1 MITMAPAS
9 PTADLRDRLAIP
21 GSRLDDLNAFL
32 LDPDARIVNDL
43 LAVVARHGT
52 PDEINRKAREAGA
65 LPALLDRVRE
75 TRPDY
80 LRDLEW
86 LEEQR
91 ERGVFVSVADF
102 RRGVLGDRA
111 DTMTFRDDMAVTL
124 EVSSLQYFPWV
135 IAAAR
140 RAMADRSLMPG
151 RWIRVRKMREQEAD
165 GDLAAVAA
173 AMKIIGASVVETL
186 DTKGTDGSNVH
197 LDGPATIT
205 GYFGGVGQ
213 PNDHPLLWVDEYLR
227 YYTTYGVRQVL
238 NLNPGTVLAGYLLH
252 RLGVDIEFK
261 ISVFMGNDNPFA
273 GLWTLLGAKLFAR
286 EDGTTPLVGFNWS
299 NSVDNETLEIA
310 AQIRRAL
317 GFEDTVRFEHHITET
332 QKSIVRQ
339 PYDRR
344 EELIELADH
353 VPNISAKHEGGD
365 PAVDAAHPH
374 PSDILDYFR
383 DKTEVIASGDWDA
396 LADDFTDKIDA
407 TNHTARALT
416 EHGLSFVARP
426 APAPLSTRRGSA
438 PWVPG
443 FAAGPAGLRPERRA
457 QQVRHA
463 RHPGHDPLV
472 GHAGEVDP
480 RVVRLLDRRVERG
493 ARDVRDPGLGQQ
505 LVPHEGRRVEP
516 VRERQPG
523 EQPAVGT
530 GPGDAGG
537 ERLLDDAEHEVALAP
552 VGGTDP
558 PDVLVE
564 VVTIQ
569 VGGGGGHVQ
578 GAALGVRRELEEPE
592 PGDDLAARDRPPE
605 PHPGRQR
612 LREAPEVDD
621 PPLGVEA
628 LERR

>member
-1 MITMAPAS
+1 MTTTTSTDPG
-9 PTADLRDRLAIP
+9 TDLRGRLAIP

-43 LAVVARHGT
+43 LAVVARYGT
-52 PDEINRKAREAGA
+52 PEEINRQAREAGA

-80 LRDLEW
+80 LADLEW
-86 LEEQR
+86 LTEQR
-91 ERGVFVSVADF
+91 DRDAFVSVADY

-111 DTMTFRDDMAVTL
+111 ATMTFRDDMAVTL

-140 RAMADRSLMPG
+140 RAIADRSLMPG
-151 RWIRVRKMREQEAD
+151 RWIRVRKMKEQEAD

-227 YYTTYGVRQVL
+227 YYTTYGVQQVL

-299 NSVDNETLEIA
+299 NSVDNQTLEIA
-310 AQIRRAL
+310 ADIRRAL
-317 GFEDTVRFEHHITET
+317 GFEHAVRFEHHITET

-344 EELIELADH
+344 EELMELADH
-353 VPNISAKHEGGD
+353 VANISAKHEGGD

-383 DKTEVIASGDWDA
+383 DKAEVIASGDWDA
-396 LADDFTDKIDA
+396 LADDFVDKVDA

-416 EHGLSFVARP
+416 EHGLSFVAAHHLHR
-426 APAPLSTRRGSA
+426 
-438 PWVPG
+438 
-443 FAAGPAGLRPERRA
+443 
-457 QQVRHA
+457 
-463 RHPGHDPLV
+463 
-472 GHAGEVDP
+472 
-480 RVVRLLDRRVERG
+480 
-493 ARDVRDPGLGQQ
+493 
-505 LVPHEGRRVEP
+505 
-516 VRERQPG
+516 
-523 EQPAVGT
+523 
-530 GPGDAGG
+530 
-537 ERLLDDAEHEVALAP
+537 
-552 VGGTDP
+552 
-558 PDVLVE
+558 
-564 VVTIQ
+564 
-569 VGGGGGHVQ
+569 
-578 GAALGVRRELEEPE
+578 
-592 PGDDLAARDRPPE
+592 
-605 PHPGRQR
+605 
-612 LREAPEVDD
+612 
-621 PPLGVEA
+621 
-628 LERR
+628 